1 MKTSRYYSYYRRA
14 VGQLKKYLKKGY
26 FTAQNVFETLSVD
39 KINQLE
45 NMVTVDEILRIV
57 GKDFYVVLPCPS
69 IRYPGT
75 VYEGTRLTLLDHPPE
90 GFEFSIRTPGFP
102 ARWTQYE
109 NELDSIF
116 QRLVDA
122 LSALKES
129 TPPRSSTRFNPFS
142 YKSMQMQIQLEKY
155 PPSSDGKI
163 NPMSEDSAGSGSDD
177 KDKEK
182 EKTKEQSME
191 EMMNDV
197 HLHSFDKRNPRSSNS
212 SPVEDDYSLDAVNP
226 SLAAARQ
233 LTASPPSDPD
243 PSGLSSKHT
252 EILKIALEM
261 FYFWINFSPLTR
273 GTAACGYSCLVATML
288 CCGLDFAEPLP
299 LNMQLDWEAIFSPNC
314 SDFVDRI
321 APLLPFKVAVTGID
335 CVPSVED
342 KVQTFRDMVQ
352 ALL

>member
-1 MKTSRYYSYYRRA
+1 M
-14 VGQLKKYLKKGY
+14 GQLKKYLKKGY
-26 FTAQNVFETLSVD
+26 FTAQSVFETLSAD

-45 NMVTVDEILRIV
+45 KIVTVDEILRIV

-129 TPPRSSTRFNPFS
+129 TPPRCSTRFNPFS

-155 PPSSDGKI
+155 PPCNDGKI
-163 NPMSEDSAGSGSDD
+163 HPMSEDNAGSD
-177 KDKEK
+177 EK
-182 EKTKEQSME
+182 SREQSME
-191 EMMNDV
+191 EMMSDV

-212 SPVEDDYSLDAVNP
+212 SSSAVEDDYSLDAVNP
-226 SLAAARQ
+226 SQAATRP
-233 LTASPPSDPD
+233 LTATPPSDTD
-243 PSGLSSKHT
+243 PTGLASRHT
-252 EILKIALEM
+252 EILKISLEM

-321 APLLPFKVAVTGID
+321 APLLPLKVAVTGID
-335 CVPSVED
+335 CVPSVEE
-342 KVQTFRDMVQ
+342 KIQTFRDMIQ